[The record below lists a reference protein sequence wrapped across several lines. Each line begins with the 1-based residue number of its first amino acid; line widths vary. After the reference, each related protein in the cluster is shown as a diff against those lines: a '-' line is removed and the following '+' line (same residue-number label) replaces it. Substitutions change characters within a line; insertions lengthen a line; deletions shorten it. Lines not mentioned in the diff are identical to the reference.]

1 MRLNERVLSRYLLI
15 IVGGIFLCPGKV
27 KAEEKLVYDYKEIGA
42 YLSRCWVPPRETLPG
57 VRIEVTFSFALRS
70 DGSVIGQPSI
80 SYFSPARFT
89 GLRKKYR
96 AAVFNMLEVC
106 TPVPLSASLGS
117 RIAGRVNRL
126 RFVHDTNEQESP
138 AWRST
143 LKIPSS
149 WKPQKAG

>member
-1 MRLNERVLSRYLLI
+1 MRRYMFI
-15 IVGGIFLCPGKV
+15 IVGVVLLRRGKV
-27 KAEEKLVYDYKEIGA
+27 AANEVLLYDYKEIGA
-42 YLSRCWVPPRETLPG
+42 YLLRCWVPPSGTPAG
-57 VRIEVTFSFALRS
+57 VRVEVTFSFALRS

-80 SYFSPARFT
+80 SYFSPGSFT
-89 GLRKKYR
+89 GLREKYR
-96 AAVFNMLEVC
+96 AAVVNMLEVC
-106 TPVPLSASLGS
+106 TPVPLSAGLGS

-126 RFVHDTNEQESP
+126 RFVHDTSEQESP